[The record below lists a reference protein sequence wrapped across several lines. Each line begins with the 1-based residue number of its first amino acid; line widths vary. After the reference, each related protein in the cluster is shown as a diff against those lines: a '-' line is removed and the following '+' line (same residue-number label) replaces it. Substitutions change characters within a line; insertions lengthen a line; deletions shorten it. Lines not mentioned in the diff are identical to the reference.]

1 MASSRNE
8 FYRDH
13 YYKVIMALMI
23 AIFLMLGLVIGIL
36 YQVSHRPLP
45 EFIAVTSTNQQ
56 MQLSAAEEPNLLST
70 TLLAWANK
78 AAVVAYTFD
87 FVNYNKQIAAARPYF
102 TEAGWKDYQASVAG
116 LIKTITQNQ
125 LFVNGVVSGPPVI
138 SNQGDLASIG
148 YAWRV
153 QMPFLVT
160 YQSAQ
165 NSSHNSFTV
174 IMTIV
179 RVPTSQNPSGI
190 GIEQFIME

>member
-1 MASSRNE
+1 MSTSRNE

-13 YYKVIMALMI
+13 YYKLILGLMT
-23 AIFLMLGLVIGIL
+23 AIFLMLALVILVL

-45 EFIAVTSTNQQ
+45 EFIAVASDGKQ
-56 MQLSAAEEPNLLST
+56 MELSASEEPNLLSS
-70 TLLAWANK
+70 TLLTWANK

-87 FVNYNKQIAAARPYF
+87 FVNYDKQIALARPYF
-102 TEAGWKDYQASVAG
+102 TDAGWKDYQASVAG

-138 SNQGDLASIG
+138 SNQGDLTGLG

-165 NSSHNSFTV
+165 SSSHRSFTV

-179 RVPTSQNPSGI
+179 RVSTSQNPSGI